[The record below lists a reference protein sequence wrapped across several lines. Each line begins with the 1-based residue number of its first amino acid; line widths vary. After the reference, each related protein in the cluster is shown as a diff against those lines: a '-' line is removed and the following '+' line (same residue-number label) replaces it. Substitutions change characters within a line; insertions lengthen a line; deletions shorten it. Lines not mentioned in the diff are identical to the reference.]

1 MQTENTQAVLLLTCY
16 FSKPRKDEVKP
27 LSVAEYARFAEWL
40 HGNRF
45 LPSSLFSDFDDI
57 FGKWKDPKKTITGER
72 VKALLDRGMAMSL
85 ALDKWQKAGIWL
97 LTRSDNA
104 YPARLK
110 KRLGIMSP
118 PVIFGV
124 GNRNLLESGGLAVVG
139 SRGIGE
145 DDSQFTQS
153 IGTQAAKEGI
163 NIVSGGARG
172 VDETVMLAAL
182 DAGGMAT
189 GILADSLL
197 KAALAGKWRRH
208 LQADNLVLI
217 STYYPEAGFNAGNA
231 MGRNKYIYCLSDQAL
246 VVRSDK
252 DKGGTWS
259 GAKENL
265 NKGWV
270 PLLVK
275 PSEVDGNSALLQMG
289 GQSLEIPSGV
299 DSDSE
304 HWLTDCINEVANSAN
319 PAEPEDRMADSSDL
333 FSGLSVAEPQMAY
346 ALDESAQETAAP
358 VVEDIQNAP
367 GPVNDPFFHLF
378 TEKLKQLLESKPD
391 ISLADLKAVMSDLNA
406 KQISDWLDRAENEKL
421 VERKG
426 RSRTYQLAG

>member
-1 MQTENTQAVLLLTCY
+1 MHTENTQAVLLLTCY

-57 FGKWKDPKKTITGER
+57 FGKWKDPKKTVTGER
-72 VKALLDRGMAMSL
+72 VKALLDRGMAMGL

-97 LTRSDNA
+97 LTRSDSD

-110 KRLGIMSP
+110 KRLGTMSP

-124 GNRNLLESGGLAVVG
+124 GNKNLLESGGLAVVG

-145 DDSQFTQS
+145 DDSQFTQT

-172 VDETVMLAAL
+172 VDETAMLAAL
-182 DAGGMAT
+182 NAEGTAI

-208 LQADNLVLI
+208 LQKDNLVLI

-231 MGRNKYIYCLSDQAL
+231 MGRNKYIYCLSDHAL

-289 GQSLEIPSGV
+289 GQPLEIPSSAKGTSGGWLADFINGV
-299 DSDSE
+299 
-304 HWLTDCINEVANSAN
+304 AASAESIGPVPDDN
-319 PAEPEDRMADSSDL
+319 DL
-333 FSGLSVAEPQMAY
+333 FSGLSVAEPQTEY
-346 ALDESAQETAAP
+346 VPEESVQEVTAP
-358 VVEDIQNAP
+358 VIEDVQNIP
-367 GPVNDPFFHLF
+367 ESVNDPFFHLF
-378 TEKLKQLLESKPD
+378 TEKLRELLESKPN
-391 ISLADLKAVMSDLNA
+391 ISLADLKPIMSDLNA
-406 KQISDWLDRAENEKL
+406 RQISDWLDRAESEKL

>member
-57 FGKWKDPKKTITGER
+57 FGKWKDPKNTVTNER

-97 LTRSDNA
+97 LTRSDSA

-124 GNRNLLESGGLAVVG
+124 GNKNLLESGGLAVVG

-145 DDSQFTQS
+145 DDSQFTQT

-172 VDETVMLAAL
+172 VDETAMLAAL
-182 DAGGMAT
+182 DAEGTAI

-197 KAALAGKWRRH
+197 KAALTGKWRRH
-208 LQADNLVLI
+208 LQKDNLVLI
-217 STYYPEAGFNAGNA
+217 STYYPEVGFNAGNA

-265 NKGWV
+265 SKGWV
-270 PLLVK
+270 SLLVK

-289 GQSLEIPSGV
+289 GQPLEIPTGGNGTLGSWLADRINGAV
-299 DSDSE
+299 D
-304 HWLTDCINEVANSAN
+304 VAVT
-319 PAEPEDRMADSSDL
+319 AEST
-333 FSGLSVAEPQMAY
+333 GLVP
-346 ALDESAQETAAP
+346 D
-358 VVEDIQNAP
+358 D
-367 GPVNDPFFHLF
+367 NDPFFHLF
-378 TEKLKQLLESKPD
+378 IEKLKELLGSKPD
-391 ISLADLKAVMSDLNA
+391 ISLTDLKTIMSDLNV

-426 RSRTYQLAG
+426 CSRTYQLAG